1 MIPGLDKLD
10 DETLFALCIYCEA
23 RGEPKEGQEAVAWV
37 IKNRVDHPKWWGNN
51 IHSVILTP
59 CQFSWTS
66 LRNPEHIDPANLPDL
81 SEFRSIVQGVCS
93 GEIPNPINGANLYCA
108 DYMRPWP
115 AWAFNTKFI
124 EQIGQHRFYMES

>member
-10 DETLFALCIYCEA
+10 DETLSALNIYCEA
-23 RGEPKEGQEAVAWV
+23 RGEPLEGQEAVMWV
-37 IKNRVDHPKWWGNN
+37 VKNRVDHPRWWGHD

-59 CQFSWTS
+59 NQFSWTS
-66 LRNPEHIDPANLPDL
+66 TANPEHINVSKLPDL
-81 SEFRSIVQGVCS
+81 DAFRKIVQGVLS
-93 GEIPNPINGANLYCA
+93 SEIPNPVNGANLYFA

-124 EQIGQHRFYMES
+124 VQIGQQRFHMES